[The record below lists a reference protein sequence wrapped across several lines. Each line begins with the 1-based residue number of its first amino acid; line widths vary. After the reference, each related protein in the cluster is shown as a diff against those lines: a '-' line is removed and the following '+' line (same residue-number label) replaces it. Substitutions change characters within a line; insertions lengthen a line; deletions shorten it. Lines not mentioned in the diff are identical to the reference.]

1 MSSTRTDSEARY
13 AALAEE
19 LSTAAGVT
27 PSRMFGMPTL
37 KAGGK
42 AFAGLAGDGMVFRLG
57 GEAHARAL
65 SLPGAHLFDPAGM
78 NRPMKAWVVVPA
90 EHAEAWDD
98 LARQALSYLKKDRG

>member
-1 MSSTRTDSEARY
+1 MSGRPTDSETRY
-13 AALAEE
+13 GALAEE
-19 LSTAAGVT
+19 LSTGAGVT
-27 PSRMFGMPTL
+27 PSQMFGMPTL
-37 KAGGK
+37 KAGAK
-42 AFAGLAGDGMVFRLG
+42 AFAGLAEDGMVFRLG

-98 LARQALSYLKKDRG
+98 LAREALGYLKKDRG